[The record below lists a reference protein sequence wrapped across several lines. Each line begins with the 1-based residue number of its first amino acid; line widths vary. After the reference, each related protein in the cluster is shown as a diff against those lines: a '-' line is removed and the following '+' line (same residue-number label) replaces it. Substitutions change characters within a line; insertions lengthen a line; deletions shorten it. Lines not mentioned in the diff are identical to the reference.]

1 VSGRALIVVVG
12 VVAAVAAA
20 AAMIALAVLGGG
32 PESGGD
38 VARRDGAVRPTVR
51 AGFATPVH
59 AFGDPVE
66 ATLELLVRDAELN
79 PATVR
84 ANSTFDPYEVVAGP
98 RREMLDVGDLTL
110 VRYTLT
116 LRCLKEACLPQG
128 GQPTQFDFGKAGF
141 SFSVPTPPGTRFE
154 DRRFLARTA
163 TGAWPPLTVV
173 SRLSTADVNDARW
186 RSGLVA
192 LPEPGWR
199 VAPAWL
205 AGLLLGAAVALVA
218 AAAALLVRWAGDR
231 RRRRVAA
238 AGEAERPAPPLEQA
252 LQLVVSTNGDDPA
265 ARRTALE
272 TLAAELRRR
281 EATALAERAERL
293 AWSESPP
300 VETSVEALTAAVRAT
315 LDGGR
320 P

>member
-1 VSGRALIVVVG
+1 MSGRVLVALGVAAG
-12 VVAAVAAA
+12 VVAAAALVA
-20 AAMIALAVLGGG
+20 LVTVGGG
-32 PESGGD
+32 PESAGD
-38 VARRDGAVRPTVR
+38 VARRDAAVRPTVR
-51 AGFATPVH
+51 ASFARPVH

-66 ATLELLVRDAELN
+66 ATLELIVRDTELN

-84 ANSTFDPYEVVAGP
+84 ANSTFDPYEVVAAP
-98 RREMLDVGDLTL
+98 RREVLDVGDLTV

-128 GQPTQFDFGKAGF
+128 GQPTQFDFGRAGF
-141 SFSVPTPPGTRFE
+141 SFSIPTPPGTRFE

-173 SRLSTADVNDARW
+173 SRLSSADVNDARW
-186 RSGLVA
+186 RSGLA
-192 LPEPGWR
+192 TLPEPGWR
-199 VAPAWL
+199 IAPAWL
-205 AGLLLGAAVALVA
+205 VGILLGAAVALVA
-218 AAAALLVRWAGDR
+218 AAAALLVRWARER
-231 RRRRVAA
+231 RRQTAA
-238 AGEAERPAPPLEQA
+238 AAAEAERPAPPLEQA
-252 LQLVVSTNGDDPA
+252 LQLVASTNGDDPA
-265 ARRTALE
+265 SRRTALE
-272 TLAAELRRR
+272 TLAAELRRHD
-281 EATALAERAERL
+281 ATALAERAERL

>member
-1 VSGRALIVVVG
+1 VSRRALVALG
-12 VVAAVAAA
+12 VVAVVAVTAALV
-20 AAMIALAVLGGG
+20 ALAALGGG
-32 PESGGD
+32 PDGGGD
-38 VARRDGAVRPTVR
+38 VARRDETVRPTVR
-51 AGFATPVH
+51 ASFATPVH
-59 AFGDPVE
+59 AFGSPVE
-66 ATLELLVRDAELN
+66 ARLELLVRDGELD

-98 RREMLDVGDLTL
+98 RREVLDVGGLTV

-116 LRCLKEACLPQG
+116 LRCLKEACLPQS
-128 GQPTQFDFGKAGF
+128 GQPTEFEFGTAGF
-141 SFSVPTPPGTRFE
+141 SFSIPAPPGTRFE
-154 DRRFLARTA
+154 DRRFLARSA

-173 SRLSTADVNDARW
+173 SRLSAADVNDGRW
-186 RSGLVA
+186 RSGLAA

-205 AGLLLGAAVALVA
+205 AALLLGAAVALVA
-218 AAAALLVRWAGDR
+218 GAAALLVRWADDR
-231 RRRRVAA
+231 RRRAA
-238 AGEAERPAPPLEQA
+238 AAAAEAERPPPPLEQA
-252 LQLVVSTNGDDPA
+252 LRLVASTNGGDPG

-272 TLAAELRRR
+272 TLAAELRRHD
-281 EATALAERAERL
+281 ATALAERAERL

-300 VETSVEALTAAVRAT
+300 VETSVEALTEAVRAT